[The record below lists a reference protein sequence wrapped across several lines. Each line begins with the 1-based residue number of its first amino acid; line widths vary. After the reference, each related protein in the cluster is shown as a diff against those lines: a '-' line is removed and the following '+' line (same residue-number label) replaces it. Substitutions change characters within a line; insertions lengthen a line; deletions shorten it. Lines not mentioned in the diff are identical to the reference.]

1 MITIPSNP
9 ALIAQE
15 HPERQKMTLKDD
27 RRKDGR
33 TERRKDV
40 KTEGQKN
47 RKAEKQKDKQTER
60 KTDNFV
66 IFV

>member
-15 HPERQKMTLKDD
+15 HPERQKMTLEDEKTEG
-27 RRKDGR
+27 RKDRR
-33 TERRKDV
+33 TERRKDR
-40 KTEGQKN
+40 KTKN

-60 KTDNFV
+60 KFDNFV